1 MFARISVY
9 MKDDRI
15 QVSEKHVG
23 LRVVFFVVA
32 VVVAVGAFSYGISA
46 LGAKQSGYQLIEA
59 SADSDA
65 PFYNREI
72 SFGYYLEGSS
82 GAIKKATKE
91 LVGVYTP
98 ILAAAYKQLD
108 SSVEYAGAVSIG
120 ALNNHLGEEIG
131 VSAELYD
138 VLKDAYARTLER
150 RNFNMFAGALYAE
163 WKSVLILDDPVGF
176 DPLTNE
182 DMAARFADIAAQ
194 VSNLDNFSLEFLD
207 DERHIVRFSVS
218 DGYAAFC
225 KEMEIEAGA
234 LDLNLLV
241 NAYRLEMIASALEDL
256 GFTDG
261 YLLSQDGLAITL
273 SGCRQQGYAL
283 YGMEDGSIVERGSF
297 VVEGRSSKAFMAAF
311 PLGSYSG
318 SYYSVVD
325 GRLRHLF
332 FDTST
337 GEIRDV
343 VMACTLVSL
352 DGKAGSIVDESL
364 EDGSLV
370 DRSLVGR
377 SLVDDMAYLVDMCA
391 LSSKDSVTEAIVSL
405 GNSSG
410 SASGDVFVDLVFQ
423 DGTDYVVE
431 PVEDSVVGSSADTAL
446 SKEVL

>member
-1 MFARISVY
+1 MLEWVRAALLCGADFLFARISVY

-23 LRVVFFVVA
+23 LRVVLFVVA

-46 LGAKQSGYQLIEA
+46 LGAKQSGYHLIEA

-65 PFYNREI
+65 PFYNKEI
-72 SFGYYLEGSS
+72 TFGYYLEGSS

-98 ILAAAYKQLD
+98 ILAASYKQLD
-108 SSVEYAGAVSIG
+108 SSTEYAGAVSIG
-120 ALNNHLGEEIG
+120 ALNRHLGEEIG
-131 VSAELYD
+131 VSAELYA
-138 VLKDAYARTLER
+138 VLKDAYARTLENL
-150 RNFNMFAGALYAE
+150 NFNMFAGALYSE

-182 DMAARFADIAAQ
+182 DMAVRFADIAAQ

-297 VVEGRSSKAFMAAF
+297 VVEGRSCKAFMSAF

-325 GRLRHLF
+325 GCLRHLF

-337 GEIRDV
+337 GEIHDV

-352 DGKAGSIVDESL
+352 DWKEGG
-364 EDGSLV
+364 
-370 DRSLVGR
+370 
-377 SLVDDMAYLVDMCA
+377 LVDDMAYLVDMCA
-391 LSSKDSVTEAIVSL
+391 LSSKDSVIEAIVSL

>member
-1 MFARISVY
+1 MLEWVRTALLCGADFLFARISVY

-120 ALNNHLGEEIG
+120 ALNNHLGEEVG

-163 WKSVLILDDPVGF
+163 WKSVLILDDPAGF

-182 DMAARFADIAAQ
+182 DMAARFADIAEQ

-234 LDLNLLV
+234 LDLNLLA
-241 NAYRLEMIASALEDL
+241 NAYRLEMIASALEGL

-273 SGCRQQGYAL
+273 SGCRQQSYAL
-283 YGMEDGSIVERGSF
+283 YGKEDGSIVERGSF

-337 GEIRDV
+337 GGIHDV

-352 DGKAGSIVDESL
+352 DWKEGG
-364 EDGSLV
+364 
-370 DRSLVGR
+370 
-377 SLVDDMAYLVDMCA
+377 LVDDMAYLVDMCA
-391 LSSKDSVTEAIVSL
+391 LSSKDSVIEAIVSL

-431 PVEDSVVGSSADTAL
+431 PVENSVLGSSADTAS

>member
-1 MFARISVY
+1 MLEWVRAAHLCGADFLFARISVY

-163 WKSVLILDDPVGF
+163 WKSVLILDDPAGF

-218 DGYAAFC
+218 DGYATFC

-234 LDLNLLV
+234 LDLNLLT

-337 GEIRDV
+337 GGIHDV

-352 DGKAGSIVDESL
+352 DWKEGG
-364 EDGSLV
+364 
-370 DRSLVGR
+370 
-377 SLVDDMAYLVDMCA
+377 LVDDMAYLVDMCA
-391 LSSKDSVTEAIVSL
+391 LSSKDSVIETIVSL

-431 PVEDSVVGSSADTAL
+431 PVENSVVGSSADTAS

>member
-1 MFARISVY
+1 MN
-9 MKDDRI
+9 DDRI

-32 VVVAVGAFSYGISA
+32 ILVAVGAFSYGISA

-59 SADSDA
+59 GADADA
-65 PFYNREI
+65 PFYNKEI
-72 SFGYYLEGSS
+72 TFSYYLEGSS
-82 GAIKKATKE
+82 GAIKKASKE

-120 ALNNHLGEEIG
+120 ALNNHLGEELG

-138 VLKDAYARTLER
+138 VLKDAYARTLEGR
-150 RNFNMFAGALYAE
+150 GFNMFAGALYAE

-207 DERHIVRFSVS
+207 DEKHIVRFSVS
-218 DGYAAFC
+218 DDYAAFC

-234 LDLNLLV
+234 LDLNLLT
-241 NAYRLEMIASALEDL
+241 NAYRLEMIASSLESL
-256 GFTDG
+256 GFVDG
-261 YLLSQDGLAITL
+261 YLLSQDGLAVTL
-273 SGCRQQGYAL
+273 SGCRQQGYVL
-283 YGMEDGSIVERGSF
+283 YGMEDGAVVDRGAF
-297 VVEGRSSKAFMAAF
+297 EVEGSSRKAFMSAF
-311 PLGSYSG
+311 PLGPYSG

-332 FDTST
+332 FDVST
-337 GEIRDV
+337 GEIHDV
-343 VMACTLVSL
+343 VMACTLVSFDEA
-352 DGKAGSIVDESL
+352 DGNLVDV
-364 EDGSLV
+364 SLV
-370 DRSLVGR
+370 DVSLVDV
-377 SLVDDMAYLVDMCA
+377 SLVDDMAFLLDMCT
-391 LSSKDSVTEAIVSL
+391 LSSKSSVVEAVVALEKSR
-405 GNSSG
+405 NG
-410 SASGDVFVDLVFQ
+410 SVFVDLEFQ

-431 PVEDSVVGSSADTAL
+431 PVGTSVADFIADSAVDSAVDSVVEEPSSRGIL
-446 SKEVL
+446 

>member
-23 LRVVFFVVA
+23 LRVVLFVVA
-32 VVVAVGAFSYGISA
+32 VFVAVGAFSYGISA
-46 LGAKQSGYQLIEA
+46 LGAKRSGYHLIEA

-65 PFYNREI
+65 PFYNKEI
-72 SFGYYLEGSS
+72 TFGYYLEGSS

-98 ILAAAYKQLD
+98 ILAASYKQLD
-108 SSVEYAGAVSIG
+108 SSTEYAGAVSIG
-120 ALNNHLGEEIG
+120 ALNRHLGEEVG
-131 VSAELYD
+131 VSAELYA
-138 VLKDAYARTLER
+138 VLKDAYARTLENL
-150 RNFNMFAGALYAE
+150 NFNMFAGALYSE

-182 DMAARFADIAAQ
+182 DMAVRFADIAAQ

-283 YGMEDGSIVERGSF
+283 YGKEDGSIVERGSF

-337 GEIRDV
+337 GGIHDV

-364 EDGSLV
+364 EDGSLE
-370 DRSLVGR
+370 DGSPVGR

-391 LSSKDSVTEAIVSL
+391 LSSKDSVIEVIVSL

>member
-1 MFARISVY
+1 MLEWVRAALLCGADFLFARISVY

-23 LRVVFFVVA
+23 LRVVLFVVA

-98 ILAAAYKQLD
+98 ILTAAYKQLD
-108 SSVEYAGAVSIG
+108 SSTEYAGAVSIG
-120 ALNNHLGEEIG
+120 ALNRHLGEEVG

-163 WKSVLILDDPVGF
+163 WKSVLILDDPAGF

-234 LDLNLLV
+234 LDLNLLA

-337 GEIRDV
+337 GEIHDV

-352 DGKAGSIVDESL
+352 DWKEGG
-364 EDGSLV
+364 
-370 DRSLVGR
+370 
-377 SLVDDMAYLVDMCA
+377 LVDDMAYLVDMCA
-391 LSSKDSVTEAIVSL
+391 LSSKDSVIEAIVSL

-431 PVEDSVVGSSADTAL
+431 PVENSVVGSSADAAS

>member
-1 MFARISVY
+1 

-32 VVVAVGAFSYGISA
+32 VLVAVGAFSYGISA

-59 SADSDA
+59 SADADA
-65 PFYNREI
+65 PFYNKEI
-72 SFGYYLEGSS
+72 TFSYYLEGSS
-82 GAIKKATKE
+82 GAIKRATKE

-131 VSAELYD
+131 VSAELYA
-138 VLKDAYARTLER
+138 VLKDAYARTLEG
-150 RNFNMFAGALYAE
+150 RNFNMFAGALFAE

-176 DPLTNE
+176 DPLTNTN
-182 DMAARFADIAAQ
+182 MAARFADIAAQ

-207 DERHIVRFSVS
+207 DEKHIVRFSVS
-218 DGYAAFC
+218 DEYAAFC
-225 KEMEIEAGA
+225 REMEIEAGA
-234 LDLNLLV
+234 LDLNLLT

-273 SGCRQQGYAL
+273 SGCGRQGYVL
-283 YGMEDGSIVERGSF
+283 YGIEDGSVVERGSF
-297 VVEGRSSKAFMAAF
+297 VVEGSSRKAFMSAF
-311 PLGSYSG
+311 PLGQYSG
-318 SYYSVVD
+318 LYYSVVN

-332 FDTST
+332 FDVST
-337 GEIRDV
+337 GEIHDV
-343 VMACTLVSL
+343 MSSCTLVSL
-352 DGKAGSIVDESL
+352 DGKAGGL
-364 EDGSLV
+364 ANG
-370 DRSLVGR
+370 
-377 SLVDDMAYLVDMCA
+377 SLVDDMAHLVYMA
-391 LSSKDSVTEAIVSL
+391 SLSSKSDVIEAIVSL
-405 GNSSG
+405 EDSETG
-410 SASGDVFVDLVFQ
+410 SKAGAVFVDLTFQ

-431 PVEDSVVGSSADTAL
+431 PVVDSVAGVAS

>member
-46 LGAKQSGYQLIEA
+46 LGAKRSGYHLIEA

-65 PFYNREI
+65 PFYNKEI
-72 SFGYYLEGSS
+72 TFGYYLEGSS
-82 GAIKKATKE
+82 GAIKKATNE

-98 ILAAAYKQLD
+98 ILAASYKQLD
-108 SSVEYAGAVSIG
+108 SSMEYAGAVSIG
-120 ALNNHLGEEIG
+120 ALNRHLGEEVG
-131 VSAELYD
+131 VSAELYA
-138 VLKDAYARTLER
+138 VLKDAYARTLENL
-150 RNFNMFAGALYAE
+150 NFNMFAGALYSE

-207 DERHIVRFSVS
+207 DEKHLVRFSVS
-218 DGYAAFC
+218 DEYAAFC
-225 KEMEIEAGA
+225 RDMEIEAGA
-234 LDLNLLV
+234 LDLNLLT

-261 YLLSQDGLAITL
+261 YLLSQDGLAVTL
-273 SGCRQQGYAL
+273 SGCRQQSYAL
-283 YGMEDGSIVERGSF
+283 YGKEDGSIVERGSF

-352 DGKAGSIVDESL
+352 DGKAGSTVDESL
-364 EDGSLV
+364 EDGSLE
-370 DRSLVGR
+370 DRRLVGR
-377 SLVDDMAYLVDMCA
+377 SLVNDMAYLVDMCA
-391 LSSKDSVTEAIVSL
+391 LSSKDSVIEAIVSL

>member
-46 LGAKQSGYQLIEA
+46 LGAKQSGYHLIEA

-65 PFYNREI
+65 PFYNKEI
-72 SFGYYLEGSS
+72 TFGYYLEGSS

-98 ILAAAYKQLD
+98 ILAASYKQLD
-108 SSVEYAGAVSIG
+108 SSTEYAGAVSIG
-120 ALNNHLGEEIG
+120 ALNRHLGEEVG
-131 VSAELYD
+131 VSAELYA
-138 VLKDAYARTLER
+138 VLKDAYARTLQNL
-150 RNFNMFAGALYAE
+150 NFNMFAGALYAE

-207 DERHIVRFSVS
+207 DENHIMRFSVS
-218 DGYAAFC
+218 DEYAAFC

-234 LDLNLLV
+234 LDLNLLA

-297 VVEGRSSKAFMAAF
+297 VVEGRSCKAFMSAF

-325 GRLRHLF
+325 GRFRHLF

-337 GEIRDV
+337 GEIHDV

-352 DGKAGSIVDESL
+352 DGKAGSTVGESL
-364 EDGSLV
+364 EDGSP
-370 DRSLVGR
+370 VGR

-391 LSSKDSVTEAIVSL
+391 LSSKDSVIEAIVSL

>member
-163 WKSVLILDDPVGF
+163 WKSVLILDDPAGF

-225 KEMEIEAGA
+225 KEMEIEAEA
-234 LDLNLLV
+234 LDLNLLT

-283 YGMEDGSIVERGSF
+283 YGKERGPVEEGDISWFSDSIVDRGSF
-297 VVEGRSSKAFMAAF
+297 KVEGRSSKAFMAAF

-337 GEIRDV
+337 GEIHDV

-352 DGKAGSIVDESL
+352 DWKEGG
-364 EDGSLV
+364 
-370 DRSLVGR
+370 
-377 SLVDDMAYLVDMCA
+377 LVDDMAYLVDMCA
-391 LSSKDSVTEAIVSL
+391 LSSKDSVIEAIVSL

-431 PVEDSVVGSSADTAL
+431 PVENSVVGSSADTAS